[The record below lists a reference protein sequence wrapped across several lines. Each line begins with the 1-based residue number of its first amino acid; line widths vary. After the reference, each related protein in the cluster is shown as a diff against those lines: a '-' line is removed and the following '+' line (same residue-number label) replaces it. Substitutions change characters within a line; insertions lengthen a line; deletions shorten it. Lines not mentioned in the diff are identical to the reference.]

1 MADIRPIL
9 TDAAERAFEQL
20 GFLMPDFDP
29 PGEAGGADAG
39 EAHDEGAGRAGATRG
54 MMVRFTGPTAGALVV
69 RGDEGLLETL
79 AANMLGAEG
88 PPPLELQLDALG
100 EIANV
105 ICGNVLPVA
114 EDPVAVFRLAPPVV
128 APPAGPGDRVRGT
141 VRLHLDA
148 GVAEITLLA
157 ADA

>member
-1 MADIRPIL
+1 MVDIPSIL

-29 PGEAGGADAG
+29 PADPA
-39 EAHDEGAGRAGATRG
+39 ESAAVTRG
-54 MMVRFTGPTAGALVV
+54 MMVRFTGPAAGALVV
-69 RGDEGLLETL
+69 RGDDGLLEGL
-79 AANMLGAEG
+79 AANMLGTDGA
-88 PPPLELQLDALG
+88 PSLELQLDALG

-105 ICGNVLPVA
+105 ICGNVLPEA
-114 EDPVAVFRLAPPVV
+114 EDPGAVFRLAPPVP
-128 APPAGPGDRVRGT
+128 APLAGPDARVRGA

-148 GVAEITLLA
+148 GVAEITLLE

>member
-20 GFLMPDFDP
+20 GFLMPAFDP
-29 PGEAGGADAG
+29 PGESPG
-39 EAHDEGAGRAGATRG
+39 ESPGDRAPTRG

-69 RGDEGLLETL
+69 RGDDGLLETL

-105 ICGNVLPVA
+105 ICGNVLPEA

-128 APPAGPGDRVRGT
+128 APPAGPADRVRGT

-157 ADA
+157 AGA